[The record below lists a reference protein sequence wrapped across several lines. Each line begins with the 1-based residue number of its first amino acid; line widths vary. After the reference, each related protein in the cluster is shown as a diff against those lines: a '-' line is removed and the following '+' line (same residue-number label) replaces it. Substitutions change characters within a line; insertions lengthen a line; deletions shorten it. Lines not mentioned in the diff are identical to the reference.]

1 MIGREFHF
9 HDGKKGAAL
18 TIRVFARGNTNKIDK
33 VLNDG
38 TVLISIKSNTKDL
51 NKDLIKYLAD
61 KLGIVKSRFEIVAG
75 WEGEDKLISILEI
88 DPGLL
93 QDLVL
98 KSIG

>member
-18 TIRVFARGNTNKIDK
+18 TIRVFARGETNKIDK

-38 TVLISIKSNTKDL
+38 TVLISIRSDASDL
-51 NKDLIKYLAD
+51 NKALIKYLAD
-61 KLGIVKSRFEIVAG
+61 KLGIAQKRFEIVAG
-75 WEGEDKLISILEI
+75 LDGEDKLISILEI
-88 DPGLL
+88 DPVVL

-98 KSIG
+98 RNIG